1 MDHLQGFVVSLNN
14 KGFSVDVCL
23 EAFTAENDSQEFA
36 FDVGIPLLGLC
47 QGFAGKGYRSSVLE
61 KSCSDSNLV

>member
-1 MDHLQGFVVSLNN
+1 MDHLQGVVVSLNH
-14 KGFSVDVCL
+14 KGFSVDVCV

-61 KSCSDSNLV
+61 KSCADSNL